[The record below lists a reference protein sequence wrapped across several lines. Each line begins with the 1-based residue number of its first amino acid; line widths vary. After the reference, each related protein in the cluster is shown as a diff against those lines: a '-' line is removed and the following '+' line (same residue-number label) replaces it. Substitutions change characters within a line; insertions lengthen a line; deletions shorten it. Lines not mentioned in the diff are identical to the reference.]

1 MVCFKSQ
8 RGMNMPGFNYGGYG
22 DGTGWSSESGGPAPG
37 GGMHGNSGGQ
47 RGDNANSSNSVSQ
60 QISAIQNDQKL
71 KQKVVNML
79 IAARKM
85 NPEAKMILGSI
96 APSGVMQVTIEGVT
110 STQARQLGLGGLVM
124 GYNASGVIGAVGE
137 IDTGH
142 RLNASGASTPRS
154 ETSVE
159 SFVNG
164 QKPAGEW
171 HAVAKDS
178 WTGAGPVNVGLVNNA
193 IKSVRIIKKGYVTG
207 VLTPEEVMNK
217 AEYKAMRQAFDSLP
231 LAKQGEAVRQI
242 VAAWS
247 LAYQDFPVNLKK
259 EMGRVTERI
268 VDAINL
274 ALILNQTESR
284 LSESQKNVDVA
295 NQIISDTVKAINDVN
310 KKIAEKRNQ
319 QVSLTDLMNKK
330 QKEVEDLKKIFK
342 NHSYHRIRD
351 AQREYDDAR
360 NKYALLASDIN
371 ALQAQVSGLT
381 ARKQQAEQN
390 KAAAEKA
397 KADAAAKAAA
407 EKAAAEA
414 KAKAEAE
421 KARKEAE
428 EKANDEKAVLT
439 KASEIIISV
448 GDKAGEYLGD
458 KYKVL
463 SREIADNIK
472 NFQGKTI
479 RSYDEAMASVNKL
492 MANPDLKINAADR
505 DAIVNAWKA
514 FDAEDMGNK
523 FAALG
528 KTFKAADYVMKANN
542 VREKSIEGYQT
553 GNWGPLMLE
562 IESWV
567 LSGIASAVALS
578 FFSVAV
584 GSLFITAGVSVTAVG
599 LMGIIF
605 AGFIGALIDDDFVDK
620 LNNEIIRPAY

>member
-1 MVCFKSQ
+1 
-8 RGMNMPGFNYGGYG
+8 MPGFNYGGYG

-142 RLNASGASTPRS
+142 RLNASGASTPGS

-397 KADAAAKAAA
+397 KADAAAKAAV

>member
-1 MVCFKSQ
+1 
-8 RGMNMPGFNYGGYG
+8 
-22 DGTGWSSESGGPAPG
+22 
-37 GGMHGNSGGQ
+37 
-47 RGDNANSSNSVSQ
+47 
-60 QISAIQNDQKL
+60 
-71 KQKVVNML
+71 VVNML

-96 APSGVMQVTIEGVT
+96 APSGVMQVTIEGIT
-110 STQARQLGLGGLVM
+110 STQAKQLGLGGLVM

-142 RLNASGASTPRS
+142 RLNASGASTPGS

-207 VLTPEEVMNK
+207 VLLPEEVMNK

-259 EMGRVTERI
+259 DMGRVTERV
-268 VDAINL
+268 VDAVNL
-274 ALILNQTESR
+274 ALILNQIS
-284 LSESQKNVDVA
+284 SGMSASQKDVDAA
-295 NQIISDTVKAINDVN
+295 NRIINETVKAINDVN
-310 KKIAEKRNQ
+310 LKIAEKKKQ
-319 QVSLTDLMNKK
+319 QVPLLSLMKQK
-330 QKEVEDLKKIFK
+330 QKEVEELKKVFK

-351 AQREYDDAR
+351 AQRAYDDAR
-360 NKYALLASDIN
+360 NKNDLLVSDIN

-381 ARKQQAEQN
+381 ARKQQAEKN

-397 KADAAAKAAA
+397 KADAKAKAEA

-421 KARKEAE
+421 KARKESEA
-428 EKANDEKAVLT
+428 KANNEKAVLT

-448 GDKAGEYLGD
+448 GDKVGEYLGD
-458 KYKVL
+458 KYKAL
-463 SREIADNIK
+463 SREIAGNIK

-505 DAIVNAWKA
+505 DVIVNAWKA

-553 GNWGPLMLE
+553 GNWGPLMRE
-562 IESWV
+562 VESWV
-567 LSGIASAVALS
+567 VSGIASAVALAI
-578 FFSVAV
+578 FSATLGAYLLAV
-584 GSLFITAGVSVTAVG
+584 GASAAVV
-599 LMGIIF
+599 GIIGIII
-605 AGFIGALIDDDFVDK
+605 ASFIGALIDDKFIDR

>member
-1 MVCFKSQ
+1 
-8 RGMNMPGFNYGGYG
+8 MPGFNYGGYG

-96 APSGVMQVTIEGVT
+96 APSGVMQVTIEGIT
-110 STQARQLGLGGLVM
+110 STQAKQLGLGGLVM

-142 RLNASGASTPRS
+142 RLNASGASTPGS

-207 VLTPEEVMNK
+207 VLLPEEVMNK

-259 EMGRVTERI
+259 DMGRVTERV
-268 VDAINL
+268 VDAVNL
-274 ALILNQTESR
+274 ALILNQIS
-284 LSESQKNVDVA
+284 SGMSASQKDVDAA
-295 NQIISDTVKAINDVN
+295 NRIINETVKAINDVN
-310 KKIAEKRNQ
+310 LKIAEKKKQ
-319 QVSLTDLMNKK
+319 QVPLLSLMKQK
-330 QKEVEDLKKIFK
+330 QKEVEELKKVFK

-351 AQREYDDAR
+351 AQRAYDDAR
-360 NKYALLASDIN
+360 NKNDLLVSDIN

-381 ARKQQAEQN
+381 ARKQQAEKN

-397 KADAAAKAAA
+397 KADAKAKAEA

-421 KARKEAE
+421 AKE
-428 EKANDEKAVLT
+428 NNEKAVLT

-448 GDKAGEYLGD
+448 GDKVGEYLGD
-458 KYKVL
+458 KYKAL
-463 SREIADNIK
+463 SREIAGNIK

-505 DAIVNAWKA
+505 DVIVNAWKA

-553 GNWGPLMLE
+553 GNWGPLMRE
-562 IESWV
+562 VESWV
-567 LSGIASAVALS
+567 VSGIASAVALAI
-578 FFSVAV
+578 FSATLGAYLLAV
-584 GSLFITAGVSVTAVG
+584 GASAAVV
-599 LMGIIF
+599 GIIGIII
-605 AGFIGALIDDDFVDK
+605 ASFIGALIDDKFIDR

>member
-1 MVCFKSQ
+1 
-8 RGMNMPGFNYGGYG
+8 MPGFNYGGYG

-142 RLNASGASTPRS
+142 RLNASGASTPGS

-584 GSLFITAGVSVTAVG
+584 GSLFTTAGVSVTAVG

>member
-110 STQARQLGLGGLVM
+110 STQAKQLGLGGLVM

-142 RLNASGASTPRS
+142 RLNASGASTPGS

-164 QKPAGEW
+164 KKPAGEW

-178 WTGAGPVNVGLVNNA
+178 WTGAGPVNAGLVNNA

-207 VLTPEEVMNK
+207 VLLPEEVMNK

-247 LAYQDFPVNLKK
+247 LAYQDFPVNLRKD
-259 EMGRVTERI
+259 MGRVTERV
-268 VDAINL
+268 VDAVNL
-274 ALILNQTESR
+274 ALILNQISSR
-284 LSESQKNVDVA
+284 MSASQKDVDAA
-295 NQIISDTVKAINDVN
+295 NRIINETVKAINDVN
-310 KKIAEKRNQ
+310 LKIAEK
-319 QVSLTDLMNKK
+319 KK
-330 QKEVEDLKKIFK
+330 QQAPLLSLMKQKQKKVEELKKVFK

-351 AQREYDDAR
+351 AQRAYDDAR
-360 NKYALLASDIN
+360 NKNDLLVSDIN

-381 ARKQQAEQN
+381 ARKQQAEKN

-397 KADAAAKAAA
+397 KADAKAKAEA

-428 EKANDEKAVLT
+428 AKANDEKAVLT

-448 GDKAGEYLGD
+448 GDKVGEYLGD
-458 KYKVL
+458 KYKAL
-463 SREIADNIK
+463 SREIAGNIK

-505 DAIVNAWKA
+505 DVIVNAWKA

-542 VREKSIEGYQT
+542 IREKSIEGYQT
-553 GNWGPLMLE
+553 GNWGPLMRE
-562 IESWV
+562 VESWV
-567 LSGIASAVALS
+567 VSGIASAVALAI
-578 FFSVAV
+578 FSATLGAYLLAV
-584 GSLFITAGVSVTAVG
+584 GASAAVV
-599 LMGIIF
+599 GIIGIII
-605 AGFIGALIDDDFVDK
+605 ASFIGALIDDKFIDR
-620 LNNEIIRPAY
+620 LNNEIIRPAH

>member
-96 APSGVMQVTIEGVT
+96 APSGVMQVTIEGIT
-110 STQARQLGLGGLVM
+110 STQAKQLGLGGLVM

-142 RLNASGASTPRS
+142 RLNASGASTPGS

-178 WTGAGPVNVGLVNNA
+178 WTGGGPVNVGLVNNA

-207 VLTPEEVMNK
+207 VLLPEEVMNK

-259 EMGRVTERI
+259 DMGRVTERV
-268 VDAINL
+268 VDAVNL
-274 ALILNQTESR
+274 ALILNQIS
-284 LSESQKNVDVA
+284 SGMSASQKDVDAA
-295 NQIISDTVKAINDVN
+295 NRIINETVKAINDVN
-310 KKIAEKRNQ
+310 LKIAEKKKQ
-319 QVSLTDLMNKK
+319 QVPLLSLMKQK
-330 QKEVEDLKKIFK
+330 QKEVEELKKVFK

-351 AQREYDDAR
+351 AQRAYDDAR
-360 NKYALLASDIN
+360 NKNDLLVSDIN

-381 ARKQQAEQN
+381 ARKQQAEKN
-390 KAAAEKA
+390 KAAAE
-397 KADAAAKAAA
+397 
-407 EKAAAEA
+407 

-421 KARKEAE
+421 KARKESEA
-428 EKANDEKAVLT
+428 KANNEKAVLT

-448 GDKAGEYLGD
+448 GDKVGEYLGD
-458 KYKVL
+458 KYKAL
-463 SREIADNIK
+463 SREIAGNIK

-505 DAIVNAWKA
+505 DVIVNAWKA

-553 GNWGPLMLE
+553 GNWGPLMRE
-562 IESWV
+562 VESWV
-567 LSGIASAVALS
+567 VSGIASAVALAI
-578 FFSVAV
+578 FSATLGAYLLAV
-584 GSLFITAGVSVTAVG
+584 GASAAVV
-599 LMGIIF
+599 GIIGIII
-605 AGFIGALIDDDFVDK
+605 ASFIGALIDDKFIDR

>member
-1 MVCFKSQ
+1 
-8 RGMNMPGFNYGGYG
+8 MPGFNYGGYG

-142 RLNASGASTPRS
+142 RLNASGASTPGS

-397 KADAAAKAAA
+397 
-407 EKAAAEA
+407 AAEA

>member
-1 MVCFKSQ
+1 
-8 RGMNMPGFNYGGYG
+8 MPGFNYGGHG
-22 DGTGWSSESGGPAPG
+22 DGTGWSSERGDGPAPG
-37 GGMHGNSGGQ
+37 GGMQGNGGGHSGNNDSG
-47 RGDNANSSNSVSQ
+47 SNSVSQ

-85 NPEAKMILGSI
+85 NPDAKMILGSI

-142 RLNASGASTPRS
+142 RLNASGASTPGS
-154 ETSVE
+154 ETSVD

-164 QKPAGEW
+164 QKPAEEW

-178 WTGAGPVNVGLVNNA
+178 WTGAGPVNTGLVNNA

-578 FFSVAV
+578 FFSAIFGTFAMLGVFSTSLAGILAV
-584 GSLFITAGVSVTAVG
+584 ILAGLV
-599 LMGIIF
+599 
-605 AGFIGALIDDDFVDK
+605 GALIDDNFVDK

>member
-1 MVCFKSQ
+1 
-8 RGMNMPGFNYGGYG
+8 MPGFNYGGYG

-142 RLNASGASTPRS
+142 RLNASGASTPGS

-528 KTFKAADYVMKANN
+528 KTFKAADYMMKANN

-599 LMGIIF
+599 LIGIIF

>member
-1 MVCFKSQ
+1 
-8 RGMNMPGFNYGGYG
+8 MPGFNYGGYG

-142 RLNASGASTPRS
+142 RLNASGASTPGS

-342 NHSYHRIRD
+342 NHAYHRIRD

>member
-85 NPEAKMILGSI
+85 NPDAKMILGSI

-142 RLNASGASTPRS
+142 RLNASGASTPGS
-154 ETSVE
+154 ETSVD

-164 QKPAGEW
+164 QKPAEEW

-178 WTGAGPVNVGLVNNA
+178 WTGAGPVNTGLVNNA

-274 ALILNQTESR
+274 AFILNQTESR

-310 KKIAEKRNQ
+310 KKIVEKRNQ
-319 QVSLTDLMNKK
+319 QASLTDLMNKK

-505 DAIVNAWKA
+505 NAIVNAWKA
-514 FDAEDMGNK
+514 LDAEDMGNK

>member
-1 MVCFKSQ
+1 
-8 RGMNMPGFNYGGYG
+8 MPGFNYGGYG

-47 RGDNANSSNSVSQ
+47 RGDDANSSNSVSQ

-79 IAARKM
+79 IAVRKM

-142 RLNASGASTPRS
+142 RLNASGASTPGS

-528 KTFKAADYVMKANN
+528 KTFKAADYMMKANN

>member
-1 MVCFKSQ
+1 
-8 RGMNMPGFNYGGYG
+8 MPGFNYGGYG

-142 RLNASGASTPRS
+142 RLNASGASTPGS

-458 KYKVL
+458 KYKVI

>member
-1 MVCFKSQ
+1 
-8 RGMNMPGFNYGGYG
+8 MPGFNYGGYG

-142 RLNASGASTPRS
+142 RLNASGASTPGS

-620 LNNEIIRPAY
+620 FNNEIIRPAY

>member
-142 RLNASGASTPRS
+142 RLNASGASTPGS

-397 KADAAAKAAA
+397 
-407 EKAAAEA
+407 AAEA

>member
-142 RLNASGASTPRS
+142 RLNASGASTPGS

-528 KTFKAADYVMKANN
+528 KTFKAADYMMKANN

-605 AGFIGALIDDDFVDK
+605 AGFIGALIDDYFVDK

>member
-1 MVCFKSQ
+1 
-8 RGMNMPGFNYGGYG
+8 MPGFNYGGYG

-110 STQARQLGLGGLVM
+110 STQAKQLGLGGLVM

-142 RLNASGASTPRS
+142 RLNASGASTPGS

-164 QKPAGEW
+164 KKPAGEW

-178 WTGAGPVNVGLVNNA
+178 WTGAGSVNAGLVNNA

-207 VLTPEEVMNK
+207 VLLPEEVMNK

-247 LAYQDFPVNLKK
+247 LAYQDFPVNLRKD
-259 EMGRVTERI
+259 MGRVTERV
-268 VDAINL
+268 VDAVNL
-274 ALILNQTESR
+274 ALILNQISSR
-284 LSESQKNVDVA
+284 MSASQKDVDAA
-295 NQIISDTVKAINDVN
+295 NRIINETVKAINDVN
-310 KKIAEKRNQ
+310 LKIAEK
-319 QVSLTDLMNKK
+319 KK
-330 QKEVEDLKKIFK
+330 QQAPLLSLMKQKQKKVEELKKVFK

-351 AQREYDDAR
+351 AQRAYDDAR
-360 NKYALLASDIN
+360 NKNDLLVSDIN

-381 ARKQQAEQN
+381 ARKQQAEKN

-397 KADAAAKAAA
+397 KADAKAKAEA

-428 EKANDEKAVLT
+428 AKANDEKAVLT

-448 GDKAGEYLGD
+448 GDKVGEYLGD
-458 KYKVL
+458 KYKAL
-463 SREIADNIK
+463 SREIAGNIK

-505 DAIVNAWKA
+505 DVIVNAWKA

-542 VREKSIEGYQT
+542 IREKSIEGYQT
-553 GNWGPLMLE
+553 GNWGPLMRE
-562 IESWV
+562 VESWV
-567 LSGIASAVALS
+567 VSGIASAVALAI
-578 FFSVAV
+578 FSATLGAYLLAV
-584 GSLFITAGVSVTAVG
+584 GASAAVV
-599 LMGIIF
+599 GIIGIII
-605 AGFIGALIDDDFVDK
+605 ASFIGALIDDKFIDR
-620 LNNEIIRPAY
+620 LNNEIIRPAH

>member
-1 MVCFKSQ
+1 
-8 RGMNMPGFNYGGYG
+8 MPGFNYGGYG

-110 STQARQLGLGGLVM
+110 STQAKQLGLGGLVM

-142 RLNASGASTPRS
+142 RLNASGASTPGS

-164 QKPAGEW
+164 KKPAGEW

-178 WTGAGPVNVGLVNNA
+178 WTGAGPVNAGLVNNA

-207 VLTPEEVMNK
+207 VLLPEEVMNK

-247 LAYQDFPVNLKK
+247 LAYQDFPVNLRKD
-259 EMGRVTERI
+259 MGRVTERV
-268 VDAINL
+268 VDAVNL
-274 ALILNQTESR
+274 ALILNQISSR
-284 LSESQKNVDVA
+284 MSASQKDVDAA
-295 NQIISDTVKAINDVN
+295 NRIINETVKAINDVN
-310 KKIAEKRNQ
+310 LKIAEK
-319 QVSLTDLMNKK
+319 KK
-330 QKEVEDLKKIFK
+330 QQAPLLSLMKQKQKKVEELKKVFK

-351 AQREYDDAR
+351 AQRAYDDAR
-360 NKYALLASDIN
+360 NKNDLLASDIN

-381 ARKQQAEQN
+381 ARKQQAEKN

-397 KADAAAKAAA
+397 KADAKAKAEA

-428 EKANDEKAVLT
+428 AKANDEKAVLT

-448 GDKAGEYLGD
+448 GDKVGEYLGD
-458 KYKVL
+458 KYKAL
-463 SREIADNIK
+463 SREIAGNIK

-505 DAIVNAWKA
+505 DVIVNAWKA

-542 VREKSIEGYQT
+542 IREKSIEGYQT
-553 GNWGPLMLE
+553 GNWGPLMRE
-562 IESWV
+562 VESWV
-567 LSGIASAVALS
+567 VSGIASAVALAI
-578 FFSVAV
+578 FSATLGAYLLAV
-584 GSLFITAGVSVTAVG
+584 GASAAVV
-599 LMGIIF
+599 GIIGIII
-605 AGFIGALIDDDFVDK
+605 ASFIGALIDDKFIDR
-620 LNNEIIRPAY
+620 LNNEIIRPAH

>member
-1 MVCFKSQ
+1 
-8 RGMNMPGFNYGGYG
+8 MPGFNYGGYG

-142 RLNASGASTPRS
+142 RLNASGASTPGS

-578 FFSVAV
+578 F
-584 GSLFITAGVSVTAVG
+584 L
-599 LMGIIF
+599 
-605 AGFIGALIDDDFVDK
+605 
-620 LNNEIIRPAY
+620 

>member
-96 APSGVMQVTIEGVT
+96 APSGVMQVTIEGIT
-110 STQARQLGLGGLVM
+110 STQAKQLGLGGLVM

-142 RLNASGASTPRS
+142 RLNASGASTPGS

-178 WTGAGPVNVGLVNNA
+178 WTGAGPVNVRLVNNA

-207 VLTPEEVMNK
+207 VLLPEEVMNK

-259 EMGRVTERI
+259 DMGRVTERV
-268 VDAINL
+268 VDAVNL
-274 ALILNQTESR
+274 ALILNQIS
-284 LSESQKNVDVA
+284 SGMSASQKDVDAA
-295 NQIISDTVKAINDVN
+295 NRIINETVKAINDVN
-310 KKIAEKRNQ
+310 LKIAEKKKQ
-319 QVSLTDLMNKK
+319 QVPLLSLMKQK
-330 QKEVEDLKKIFK
+330 QKEVEELKKVFK

-351 AQREYDDAR
+351 AQRAYDDAR
-360 NKYALLASDIN
+360 NKNDLLVSDIN

-381 ARKQQAEQN
+381 ARKQQAEKN
-390 KAAAEKA
+390 KAAAE
-397 KADAAAKAAA
+397 
-407 EKAAAEA
+407 

-428 EKANDEKAVLT
+428 AKANNEKAVLT

-448 GDKAGEYLGD
+448 GDKVGEYLGD
-458 KYKVL
+458 KYKAL
-463 SREIADNIK
+463 SREIAGNIK

-505 DAIVNAWKA
+505 DVIVNAWKA

-553 GNWGPLMLE
+553 GNWGPLMRE
-562 IESWV
+562 VESWV
-567 LSGIASAVALS
+567 VSGIASAVALAI
-578 FFSVAV
+578 FSATLGAYLLAV
-584 GSLFITAGVSVTAVG
+584 GASAAVV
-599 LMGIIF
+599 GIIGIII
-605 AGFIGALIDDDFVDK
+605 ASFIGALIDDKFIDR

>member
-1 MVCFKSQ
+1 
-8 RGMNMPGFNYGGYG
+8 MPGFNYGGYG

-142 RLNASGASTPRS
+142 RLNASGASTPGS

-414 KAKAEAE
+414 KAKAEVE

-599 LMGIIF
+599 LMGVIF

>member
-1 MVCFKSQ
+1 
-8 RGMNMPGFNYGGYG
+8 MNMPGFNYGGYG

-142 RLNASGASTPRS
+142 RLNASGASTPGS

-528 KTFKAADYVMKANN
+528 KTFKAADYMMKANN

>member
-1 MVCFKSQ
+1 
-8 RGMNMPGFNYGGYG
+8 MPGFNYGGYG

-142 RLNASGASTPRS
+142 RLNASGASTPGS

-351 AQREYDDAR
+351 AQREYNDAR

>member
-1 MVCFKSQ
+1 
-8 RGMNMPGFNYGGYG
+8 MPGFNYGGYG

-96 APSGVMQVTIEGVT
+96 APSGVMQVTIEGIT
-110 STQARQLGLGGLVM
+110 STQAKQLGLGGLVM

-142 RLNASGASTPRS
+142 RLNASGASTPGS

-178 WTGAGPVNVGLVNNA
+178 WTGAGPVNVRLVNNA

-207 VLTPEEVMNK
+207 VLLPEEVMNK

-259 EMGRVTERI
+259 DMGRVTERV
-268 VDAINL
+268 VDAVNL
-274 ALILNQTESR
+274 ALILNQIS
-284 LSESQKNVDVA
+284 SGMSASQKDVDAA
-295 NQIISDTVKAINDVN
+295 NRIINETVKAINDVN
-310 KKIAEKRNQ
+310 LKIAEKKKQ
-319 QVSLTDLMNKK
+319 QVPLLSLMKQK
-330 QKEVEDLKKIFK
+330 QKEVEELKKVFK

-351 AQREYDDAR
+351 AQRAYDDAR
-360 NKYALLASDIN
+360 NKNDLLVSDIN

-381 ARKQQAEQN
+381 ARKQQAEKN
-390 KAAAEKA
+390 KAAAE
-397 KADAAAKAAA
+397 
-407 EKAAAEA
+407 

-428 EKANDEKAVLT
+428 AKANNEKAVLT

-448 GDKAGEYLGD
+448 GDKVGEYLGD
-458 KYKVL
+458 KYKAL
-463 SREIADNIK
+463 SREIAGNIK

-505 DAIVNAWKA
+505 DVIVNAWKA

-553 GNWGPLMLE
+553 GNWGPLMRE
-562 IESWV
+562 VESWV
-567 LSGIASAVALS
+567 VSGIASAVALAI
-578 FFSVAV
+578 FSATLGAYLLAV
-584 GSLFITAGVSVTAVG
+584 GASAAVV
-599 LMGIIF
+599 GIIGIII
-605 AGFIGALIDDDFVDK
+605 ASFIGALIDDKFIDR

>member
-1 MVCFKSQ
+1 
-8 RGMNMPGFNYGGYG
+8 MPGFNYGGYG

-85 NPEAKMILGSI
+85 NPEAKMMLGSI

-142 RLNASGASTPRS
+142 RLNASGASTPGS

>member
-1 MVCFKSQ
+1 
-8 RGMNMPGFNYGGYG
+8 MPGFNYGGYG

-110 STQARQLGLGGLVM
+110 STQAKQLGLGGLVM

-142 RLNASGASTPRS
+142 RLNASGASTPGS

-164 QKPAGEW
+164 KKPAGEW

-178 WTGAGPVNVGLVNNA
+178 WTGAGPVNAGLVNNA

-207 VLTPEEVMNK
+207 VLLPEEVMNK

-247 LAYQDFPVNLKK
+247 LAYQDFPVNLRKD
-259 EMGRVTERI
+259 MGRVTERV
-268 VDAINL
+268 VDAVNL
-274 ALILNQTESR
+274 ALILNQISSR
-284 LSESQKNVDVA
+284 MSASQKDVDAA
-295 NQIISDTVKAINDVN
+295 NRIINETVKAINDVN
-310 KKIAEKRNQ
+310 LKIAEK
-319 QVSLTDLMNKK
+319 KK
-330 QKEVEDLKKIFK
+330 QQAPLLSLMKQKQKKVEELKKVFK

-351 AQREYDDAR
+351 AQRAYDDAR
-360 NKYALLASDIN
+360 NKNDLLVSDIN

-381 ARKQQAEQN
+381 ARKQQAEKN

-397 KADAAAKAAA
+397 KADAKAKAEA

-428 EKANDEKAVLT
+428 AKANDEKAVLT

-448 GDKAGEYLGD
+448 GDKVGEYLGD
-458 KYKVL
+458 KYKAL
-463 SREIADNIK
+463 SREIAGNIK

-505 DAIVNAWKA
+505 DVIVNAWKA

-542 VREKSIEGYQT
+542 IREKSIEGYQT
-553 GNWGPLMLE
+553 GNWGPLMRE
-562 IESWV
+562 VESWV
-567 LSGIASAVALS
+567 VSGIASAVALAI
-578 FFSVAV
+578 FSATLGAYLLAV
-584 GSLFITAGVSVTAVG
+584 GASAAVV
-599 LMGIIF
+599 GIIGIII
-605 AGFIGALIDDDFVDK
+605 ASFIGALIDDKFIDR
-620 LNNEIIRPAY
+620 LNNEIIRPAH

>member
-1 MVCFKSQ
+1 
-8 RGMNMPGFNYGGYG
+8 MPGFNYGGYG

-96 APSGVMQVTIEGVT
+96 APSGVMQVTIEGIT
-110 STQARQLGLGGLVM
+110 STQAKQLGLGGLVM

-142 RLNASGASTPRS
+142 RLNASGASTPGS

-207 VLTPEEVMNK
+207 VLLPEEVMNK

-259 EMGRVTERI
+259 DMGRVTERV
-268 VDAINL
+268 VDAVNL
-274 ALILNQTESR
+274 ALILNQIS
-284 LSESQKNVDVA
+284 SGMSASQKDVDAA
-295 NQIISDTVKAINDVN
+295 NRIINETVKAINDVN
-310 KKIAEKRNQ
+310 LKIAEKKKQ
-319 QVSLTDLMNKK
+319 QVPLLSLMKQK
-330 QKEVEDLKKIFK
+330 QKEVEELKKVFK

-351 AQREYDDAR
+351 AQRAYDDAR
-360 NKYALLASDIN
+360 NKNDLLVSDIN

-381 ARKQQAEQN
+381 ARKQQAEKN

-397 KADAAAKAAA
+397 KADAKAKAEA

-414 KAKAEAE
+414 KA
-421 KARKEAE
+421 
-428 EKANDEKAVLT
+428 NNEKAVLT

-448 GDKAGEYLGD
+448 GDKVGEYLGD
-458 KYKVL
+458 KYKAL
-463 SREIADNIK
+463 SREIAGNIK

-479 RSYDEAMASVNKL
+479 RSYDETMASVNKL

-505 DAIVNAWKA
+505 DVIVNAWKA

-553 GNWGPLMLE
+553 GNWGPLMRE
-562 IESWV
+562 VESWV
-567 LSGIASAVALS
+567 VSGIASAVALAI
-578 FFSVAV
+578 FSATLGAYLLAV
-584 GSLFITAGVSVTAVG
+584 GASAAVV
-599 LMGIIF
+599 GIIGIII
-605 AGFIGALIDDDFVDK
+605 ASFIGALIDDKFIDR

>member
-1 MVCFKSQ
+1 MIDSNAKLRSIQ
-8 RGMNMPGFNYGGYG
+8 MPFC
-22 DGTGWSSESGGPAPG
+22 
-37 GGMHGNSGGQ
+37 
-47 RGDNANSSNSVSQ
+47 
-60 QISAIQNDQKL
+60 
-71 KQKVVNML
+71 
-79 IAARKM
+79 
-85 NPEAKMILGSI
+85 
-96 APSGVMQVTIEGVT
+96 TIEGVT

-142 RLNASGASTPRS
+142 RLNASGASTPGS

-414 KAKAEAE
+414 KAKAEVE

>member
-1 MVCFKSQ
+1 
-8 RGMNMPGFNYGGYG
+8 MPGFNYGGYG

-142 RLNASGASTPRS
+142 RLNASGASTPGS

-217 AEYKAMRQAFDSLP
+217 AEYKAMRQASDSLP

-528 KTFKAADYVMKANN
+528 KTFKAADYMMKANN

>member
-1 MVCFKSQ
+1 
-8 RGMNMPGFNYGGYG
+8 
-22 DGTGWSSESGGPAPG
+22 
-37 GGMHGNSGGQ
+37 
-47 RGDNANSSNSVSQ
+47 
-60 QISAIQNDQKL
+60 
-71 KQKVVNML
+71 
-79 IAARKM
+79 
-85 NPEAKMILGSI
+85 
-96 APSGVMQVTIEGVT
+96 
-110 STQARQLGLGGLVM
+110 M

-142 RLNASGASTPRS
+142 RLNASGASTPGS

-207 VLTPEEVMNK
+207 VLLPEEVMNK

-259 EMGRVTERI
+259 DMGRVTERV
-268 VDAINL
+268 VDAVNL
-274 ALILNQTESR
+274 ALILNQIS
-284 LSESQKNVDVA
+284 SGMSASQKDVDAA
-295 NQIISDTVKAINDVN
+295 NRIINETVKAINDVN
-310 KKIAEKRNQ
+310 LKIAEKKKQ
-319 QVSLTDLMNKK
+319 QVPLLSLMKQK
-330 QKEVEDLKKIFK
+330 QKEVEELKKVFK

-351 AQREYDDAR
+351 AQRAYDDAR
-360 NKYALLASDIN
+360 NKNDLLVSDIN

-381 ARKQQAEQN
+381 ARKQQAEKN

-397 KADAAAKAAA
+397 KADAKAKAEA

-428 EKANDEKAVLT
+428 AKANNEKAVLT

-448 GDKAGEYLGD
+448 GDKVGEYLGD
-458 KYKVL
+458 KYKAL
-463 SREIADNIK
+463 SREIAGNIK

-505 DAIVNAWKA
+505 DVIVNAWKA

-553 GNWGPLMLE
+553 GNWGPLMRE
-562 IESWV
+562 VESWV
-567 LSGIASAVALS
+567 VSGIASAVALAI
-578 FFSVAV
+578 FSATLGAYLLAV
-584 GSLFITAGVSVTAVG
+584 GASAAVV
-599 LMGIIF
+599 GIIGIII
-605 AGFIGALIDDDFVDK
+605 ASFIGALIDDKFIDR

>member
-1 MVCFKSQ
+1 
-8 RGMNMPGFNYGGYG
+8 MPGFNYGGYG

-142 RLNASGASTPRS
+142 RLNASGASTPGS

>member
-96 APSGVMQVTIEGVT
+96 APSGVMQVTIEGIT
-110 STQARQLGLGGLVM
+110 STQAKQLGLGGLVM

-142 RLNASGASTPRS
+142 RLNASGASTPGS

-207 VLTPEEVMNK
+207 VLLPEEVMNK

-259 EMGRVTERI
+259 DMGRVTERV
-268 VDAINL
+268 VDAVNL
-274 ALILNQTESR
+274 ALILNQIS
-284 LSESQKNVDVA
+284 SGMSASQKDVDAA
-295 NQIISDTVKAINDVN
+295 NRIINETVKAINDVN
-310 KKIAEKRNQ
+310 LKIAEKKKQ
-319 QVSLTDLMNKK
+319 QVPLLSLMKQK
-330 QKEVEDLKKIFK
+330 QKEVEELKKVFK

-351 AQREYDDAR
+351 AQRAYDDAR
-360 NKYALLASDIN
+360 NKNDLLVSDIN

-381 ARKQQAEQN
+381 ARKQQAEKN

-397 KADAAAKAAA
+397 KADAKAKAEA

-414 KAKAEAE
+414 KA
-421 KARKEAE
+421 
-428 EKANDEKAVLT
+428 NNEKAVLT

-448 GDKAGEYLGD
+448 GDKVGEYLGD
-458 KYKVL
+458 KYKAL
-463 SREIADNIK
+463 SREIAGNIK

-505 DAIVNAWKA
+505 DVIVNAWKA

-553 GNWGPLMLE
+553 GNWGPLMRE
-562 IESWV
+562 VESWV
-567 LSGIASAVALS
+567 VSGIASAVALAI
-578 FFSVAV
+578 FSATLGAYLLAV
-584 GSLFITAGVSVTAVG
+584 GASAAVV
-599 LMGIIF
+599 GIIGIII
-605 AGFIGALIDDDFVDK
+605 ASFIGALIDDKFIDR

>member
-1 MVCFKSQ
+1 
-8 RGMNMPGFNYGGYG
+8 MPGFNYGGYG

-110 STQARQLGLGGLVM
+110 STQAKQLGLGGLVM

-142 RLNASGASTPRS
+142 RLNASGASTPGS

-164 QKPAGEW
+164 KKPAGEW

-178 WTGAGPVNVGLVNNA
+178 WTGAGPVNAGLVNNA

-207 VLTPEEVMNK
+207 VLLPEEVMNK

-247 LAYQDFPVNLKK
+247 LAYQDFPVNLRKD
-259 EMGRVTERI
+259 MGRVTERV
-268 VDAINL
+268 VDAVNL
-274 ALILNQTESR
+274 ALILNQISSR
-284 LSESQKNVDVA
+284 MSASQKDVDAA
-295 NQIISDTVKAINDVN
+295 NRIINETVKAINDVN
-310 KKIAEKRNQ
+310 LKIAEK
-319 QVSLTDLMNKK
+319 KK
-330 QKEVEDLKKIFK
+330 QQAPLLSLMKQKQKKVEELKKVFK

-351 AQREYDDAR
+351 AQRAYDDAR
-360 NKYALLASDIN
+360 NKNDLLVSDIN

-381 ARKQQAEQN
+381 ARKQQAEKN

-397 KADAAAKAAA
+397 KADAKAKAEA
-407 EKAAAEA
+407 EKAAAE
-414 KAKAEAE
+414 AKAEAE

-428 EKANDEKAVLT
+428 AKANDEKAVLT

-448 GDKAGEYLGD
+448 GDKVGEYLGD
-458 KYKVL
+458 KYKTL
-463 SREIADNIK
+463 SREIAGNIK

-505 DAIVNAWKA
+505 DVIVNAWKA

-542 VREKSIEGYQT
+542 IREKSIEGYQT
-553 GNWGPLMLE
+553 GNWGPLMRE
-562 IESWV
+562 VESWV
-567 LSGIASAVALS
+567 VSGIASAVALAI
-578 FFSVAV
+578 FSATLGAYLLAV
-584 GSLFITAGVSVTAVG
+584 GASAAVV
-599 LMGIIF
+599 GIIGIII
-605 AGFIGALIDDDFVDK
+605 ASFIGALIDDKFIDR
-620 LNNEIIRPAY
+620 LNNEIIRPAH

>member
-1 MVCFKSQ
+1 
-8 RGMNMPGFNYGGYG
+8 MPGFNYGGYG

-96 APSGVMQVTIEGVT
+96 APSGVMQVTIEGIT
-110 STQARQLGLGGLVM
+110 STQAKQLGLGGLVM

-142 RLNASGASTPRS
+142 RLNASGASTPGS

-207 VLTPEEVMNK
+207 VLLPEEVMNK

-259 EMGRVTERI
+259 DMGRVTERV
-268 VDAINL
+268 VDAVNL
-274 ALILNQTESR
+274 ALILNQIS
-284 LSESQKNVDVA
+284 SGMSASQKDVDAA
-295 NQIISDTVKAINDVN
+295 NRIINETVKAINDVN
-310 KKIAEKRNQ
+310 LKIAEKKKQ
-319 QVSLTDLMNKK
+319 QVPLLSLMKQK
-330 QKEVEDLKKIFK
+330 QKEVEELKKVFK

-351 AQREYDDAR
+351 AQRAYDDAR
-360 NKYALLASDIN
+360 NKNDLLVSDIN

-381 ARKQQAEQN
+381 ARKQQAEKN

-397 KADAAAKAAA
+397 KAD
-407 EKAAAEA
+407 A

-428 EKANDEKAVLT
+428 AKANNEKAVLT

-448 GDKAGEYLGD
+448 GDKVGEYLGD
-458 KYKVL
+458 KYKAL
-463 SREIADNIK
+463 SREIAGNIK

-505 DAIVNAWKA
+505 DVIVNAWKA

-528 KTFKAADYVMKANN
+528 KTFKAADYVMKVNN

-553 GNWGPLMLE
+553 GNWGPLMRE
-562 IESWV
+562 VESWV
-567 LSGIASAVALS
+567 VSGIASAVALAI
-578 FFSVAV
+578 FSATLGAYLLAV
-584 GSLFITAGVSVTAVG
+584 GASAAVV
-599 LMGIIF
+599 GIIGIII
-605 AGFIGALIDDDFVDK
+605 ASFIGALIDDKFIDR

>member
-1 MVCFKSQ
+1 
-8 RGMNMPGFNYGGYG
+8 MPGFNYGGYG

-96 APSGVMQVTIEGVT
+96 APSGVMQVTIEGIT
-110 STQARQLGLGGLVM
+110 STQAKQLGLGGLVM

-142 RLNASGASTPRS
+142 RLNASGASTPGS

-207 VLTPEEVMNK
+207 VLLPEEVMNK

-259 EMGRVTERI
+259 DMGRVTERV
-268 VDAINL
+268 VDAVNL
-274 ALILNQTESR
+274 ALILNQIS
-284 LSESQKNVDVA
+284 SGMSASQKDVDAA
-295 NQIISDTVKAINDVN
+295 NRIINETVKAINDVN
-310 KKIAEKRNQ
+310 LKIAEKKKQ
-319 QVSLTDLMNKK
+319 QVPLLSLMKQK
-330 QKEVEDLKKIFK
+330 QKEVEELKKVFK

-351 AQREYDDAR
+351 AQRAYDDAR
-360 NKYALLASDIN
+360 NKNDLLVSDIN

-381 ARKQQAEQN
+381 ARKQQAEKN
-390 KAAAEKA
+390 KAAAE
-397 KADAAAKAAA
+397 
-407 EKAAAEA
+407 

-421 KARKEAE
+421 KARKESEA
-428 EKANDEKAVLT
+428 KANNEKAVLT

-448 GDKAGEYLGD
+448 GDKVGEYLGD
-458 KYKVL
+458 KYKAL
-463 SREIADNIK
+463 SREIAGNIK

-505 DAIVNAWKA
+505 DVIVNAWKA

-553 GNWGPLMLE
+553 GNWGPLMRE
-562 IESWV
+562 VESWV
-567 LSGIASAVALS
+567 VSGIASAVALAI
-578 FFSVAV
+578 FSATLGAYLLAV
-584 GSLFITAGVSVTAVG
+584 GASAAVV
-599 LMGIIF
+599 GIIGIII
-605 AGFIGALIDDDFVDK
+605 ASFIGALIDDKFIDR

>member
-1 MVCFKSQ
+1 
-8 RGMNMPGFNYGGYG
+8 MPGFNYGGYG

-96 APSGVMQVTIEGVT
+96 APSGVMQVTIEGIT
-110 STQARQLGLGGLVM
+110 STQAKQLGLGGLVM

-142 RLNASGASTPRS
+142 RLNASGASTPGS

-207 VLTPEEVMNK
+207 VLLPEEVMNK

-259 EMGRVTERI
+259 DMGRVTERV
-268 VDAINL
+268 VDAVNL
-274 ALILNQTESR
+274 ALILNQIS
-284 LSESQKNVDVA
+284 SGMSASQKDVDAA
-295 NQIISDTVKAINDVN
+295 NRIINETVKAINDVN
-310 KKIAEKRNQ
+310 LKIAEKKKQ
-319 QVSLTDLMNKK
+319 QVPLLSLMKQK
-330 QKEVEDLKKIFK
+330 QKEVEELKKVFK

-351 AQREYDDAR
+351 AQRAYDDAR
-360 NKYALLASDIN
+360 NKNDLLVSDIN

-381 ARKQQAEQN
+381 ARKQQAEKN
-390 KAAAEKA
+390 KAAAE
-397 KADAAAKAAA
+397 
-407 EKAAAEA
+407 

-428 EKANDEKAVLT
+428 AKANNEKAVLT

-448 GDKAGEYLGD
+448 GDKVGEYLGD
-458 KYKVL
+458 KYKAL
-463 SREIADNIK
+463 SREIAGNIK

-505 DAIVNAWKA
+505 DVIVNAWKA

-553 GNWGPLMLE
+553 GNWGPLMRE
-562 IESWV
+562 VESWV
-567 LSGIASAVALS
+567 VSGIASAVALAI
-578 FFSVAV
+578 FSATLGAYLLAV
-584 GSLFITAGVSVTAVG
+584 GASAAVV
-599 LMGIIF
+599 GIIGIII
-605 AGFIGALIDDDFVDK
+605 ASFIGALIDDKFIDR

>member
-142 RLNASGASTPRS
+142 RLNASGASTPGS

-620 LNNEIIRPAY
+620 LNNEIIRPA